1 MRLHVERARGGA
13 PVLFLHGVAGSS
25 RTYDWLSV
33 DGHRLDF
40 RGHGASDRAPGTYR
54 LADYAAD
61 AISVLETLDRPAT
74 LVGHSLGG
82 SVAWSVAQQRPEL
95 VAAAFLEDPPLY
107 MGEPEGHATNPAI
120 PAFTA
125 MRAET
130 ERWQA
135 EGIDE
140 ATAAARLAAQPYGPD
155 PSRTA
160 GDVQTPEALASRA
173 YALLHLD
180 VEVLDRVIDGSL
192 LAAADTASPVA
203 VPVLV
208 LAADDAFGAAFP
220 IAHEARLRVSHPDV
234 EVVRLPGAGHSI
246 HDGRATRA
254 AYAEQLER
262 FLRRARQPA
271 RAGRRSP
278 RCAR

>member
-1 MRLHVERARGGA
+1 MRLHVESARDGA
-13 PVLFLHGVAGSS
+13 PILFLHGVAGSS
-25 RTYDWLSV
+25 RTYAWLSV
-33 DGHRLDF
+33 NGHRLDF

-54 LADYAAD
+54 LSDYVAD
-61 AISVLETLDRPAT
+61 AVEVLERLGQPAT

-82 SVAWSVAQQRPEL
+82 SVAWTVAQQRPEL

-107 MGEPEGHATNPAI
+107 MGEPDGHAGNLAI
-120 PAFTA
+120 AAFRA
-125 MRAET
+125 MRADT
-130 ERWQA
+130 GRWQA

-155 PSRTA
+155 PARTF
-160 GDVQTPEALASRA
+160 GEVQTPEAIASRA

-180 VEVLDRVIDGSL
+180 LEVLDRVIDGSL
-192 LAAADTASPVA
+192 LAATDTASPLA

-220 IAHEARLRVSHPDV
+220 TAHERRLKTTHPDV
-234 EVVRLPGAGHSI
+234 AVVRLPGAGHSI
-246 HDGRATRA
+246 HDGRASRP

-262 FLRRARQPA
+262 FLTRAR
-271 RAGRRSP
+271 
-278 RCAR
+278 

>member
-1 MRLHVERARGGA
+1 MQLHVEPARDGA
-13 PVLFLHGVAGSS
+13 PILFLHGVAGSS

-54 LADYAAD
+54 LDGYVAD
-61 AISVLETLDRPAT
+61 ALSVLERIAPAT

-82 SVAWSVAQQRPEL
+82 CVAWTVAQRRPEL
-95 VAAAFLEDPPLY
+95 VRGAFLEDPPLY
-107 MGEPEGHATNPAI
+107 MGEPDGHAGNPAI
-120 PAFTA
+120 PAFTT

-160 GDVQTPEALASRA
+160 GDVQTPEALESRA

-180 VEVLDRVIDGSL
+180 LEVLDRVIDGSL
-192 LAAADTASPVA
+192 LAATDTASPVA

-220 IAHEARLRVSHPDV
+220 TAHERRLAASHPEV

-246 HDGRATRA
+246 HDGRASRA

-262 FLRRARQPA
+262 FLTR
-271 RAGRRSP
+271 
-278 RCAR
+278 

>member
-1 MRLHVERARGGA
+1 MRLHVESARDGA
-13 PVLFLHGVAGSS
+13 PILLLHGVAGSS

-54 LADYAAD
+54 LSDYAAD
-61 AISVLETLDRPAT
+61 GVSVLEGLGPAT

-82 SVAWSVAQQRPEL
+82 SVAWTVAQRRPDL
-95 VAAAFLEDPPLY
+95 VHAAFLEDPPLY
-107 MGEPEGHATNPAI
+107 MGEPEGHVHNPAI
-120 PAFTA
+120 PTFTM

-160 GDVQTPEALASRA
+160 GDVQADDAIAARA
-173 YALLHLD
+173 YSVLHLD
-180 VEVLDRVIDGSL
+180 VEVLDRVVDGSL
-192 LAAADTASPVA
+192 LAATDVSSPVG

-220 IAHEARLRVSHPDV
+220 TAHERRLAASHPEV

-246 HDGRATRA
+246 HDGRASRA

-262 FLRRARQPA
+262 FLR
-271 RAGRRSP
+271 G
-278 RCAR
+278 